1 MARIADR
8 AEQGRR
14 ISAAVWRLMAE
25 TGPQGLTL
33 RAVAAAAGCTTGLV
47 LHRFPD
53 KRALLRHARDLL
65 HERTGAAMDE
75 LTGAGGSPAAVLRA
89 VLRHAASVD
98 PAKQQEARVWLGYL
112 AAALGDDDLADRHR
126 SANRAFLSRID
137 RLVGQVRP
145 QWTKARRATVSLSL
159 VSLIE
164 GMNTLAVADPETYR
178 PTRQIAVLDSTLAAL
193 DLTDPPA

>member
-1 MARIADR
+1 MARTADR
-8 AEQGRR
+8 AEQGER

-25 TGPQGLTL
+25 SGPQGLTL

-65 HERTGAAMDE
+65 HQRTGAAMDE
-75 LTGAGGSPAAVLRA
+75 LTAEGGPPAAVLRA

-112 AAALGDDDLADRHR
+112 AAALGDDELAERHR
-126 SANRAFLSRID
+126 AANQSFLRRIE
-137 RLVGQVRP
+137 RLIAQVRP
-145 QWTKARRATVSLSL
+145 QWTRARRATAALTL
-159 VSLIE
+159 VSLVE
-164 GMNTLAVADPETYR
+164 GMNTLATADPETYR
-178 PTRQIAVLDSTLAAL
+178 PARQTTVLDTALAAL
-193 DLTDPPA
+193 DLSG